1 MFIEIGLIAAIALLL
16 LLVVLAIIHMLR
28 PAAAVVDTSPLQA
41 RLEAI
46 ERNEERVE
54 RSIREELGRG
64 RDEAGALGKALR
76 EEVQGS
82 LNAFGSSVR
91 EQVAEMS
98 LVQKHQLELF
108 AGQLS
113 ALTRG
118 NEENLGHFRQAIEER
133 HDAMRSTIEAR
144 LSALTTENGQRMDQI
159 RSEAAATAQSMRT
172 ETAESF
178 KTFNDSLLKS
188 TAEIANMQAGQLTRL
203 AESSDQKL
211 EAMRATVDVGL
222 KTLQEENAKK
232 LEQIRQTVDEQLQ
245 GTLEKRLGES
255 FQLVSD
261 RLEQVYKGLGEV
273 QTLAAGVGDLKK
285 VLSNVR
291 VRGTWG
297 EVQLGSLLEQMLSQE
312 QYGQNVATTGTDER
326 VEYAIRLPGADSDSC
341 VWLPVDAKFPQ
352 EDYIRLVDASERGD
366 AEAVEACSRQLEAR
380 IRTAARDISEKYIAP
395 PATTDFA
402 IMYLP
407 TEGLYAE
414 VLRRPGIVE
423 GLQREFRVAVA
434 GPTTLAAILNSLQMG
449 FRTLAIQ
456 KRSSEVWEVLGAV
469 KTEFGKYASTL
480 EKVHKKL
487 LEASNTVDQSLVRTR
502 AIERKLRNVQGLGSP
517 EHAEPAISEGEI
529 EEVEYTVDE
538 LVSVS

>member
-1 MFIEIGLIAAIALLL
+1 MEIGLVAAITLLL
-16 LLVVLAIIHMLR
+16 LLVVLAIVHMLR
-28 PAAAVVDTSPLQA
+28 PAAAVLDTSPLQA

-54 RSIREELGRG
+54 RSIREELSRG
-64 RDEAGALGKALR
+64 RDEAGTLGKALR

-82 LNAFGSSVR
+82 LNSFGSSVR

-98 LVQKHQLELF
+98 LVQKNQLELF

-118 NEENLGHFRQAIEER
+118 NEESLGHFRQAVEER

-172 ETAESF
+172 EIAESF
-178 KTFNDSLLKS
+178 KAFNDSLLKS

-232 LEQIRQTVDEQLQ
+232 LEQIRQTVDEQLH

-273 QTLAAGVGDLKK
+273 QSLAAGVGDLKK

-297 EVQLGSLLEQMLSQE
+297 EVQLGGLLEQMLSPE

-366 AEAVEACSRQLEAR
+366 AEAVETCSRQLEAR
-380 IRTAARDISEKYIAP
+380 IRMAARDISEKYIAP

-469 KTEFGKYASTL
+469 KTEFGKYAWML

-487 LEASNTVDQSLVRTR
+487 QEASNTVDQGLVRTR
-502 AIERKLRNVQGLGSP
+502 AIERKLRNVQELASP
-517 EHAEPAISEGEI
+517 EHPEPTIIEDEI
-529 EEVEYTVDE
+529 EEVEHTVNE